1 MIERLSIVGLGLI
14 GGSLARALRR
24 ARACGEII
32 GCMRSEDNLRKAHE
46 LGIID
51 EYETDPGRA
60 VVGADMVVLGVPLG
74 ANRAVMEQIVA
85 HLAPDATLTDVGSAK
100 TGVIADARATLGPRL
115 TRFVPAHPIAGTEQ
129 SGVLASFAELFQGRR
144 VVVTPIDETLDEAT
158 DKVRTMWESTGA
170 TVESMTP
177 RDHDRILAATSHV
190 PHVLSY
196 ALVDCLAAMDAKA
209 DIFRYAAGG
218 FADFTRI
225 ASSSPEMWADIVF
238 ANRAEVL
245 AALDTYTSA
254 LIELTGAL
262 AADDRP
268 RVVATFATAKRERDA
283 FAGTWSKRGPANKE

>member
-24 ARACGEII
+24 AGACGEII

-225 ASSSPEMWADIVF
+225 ASSSPEMWP
-238 ANRAEVL
+238 
-245 AALDTYTSA
+245 TSS
-254 LIELTGAL
+254 LPTGPKYWPHWTRTRL
-262 AADDRP
+262 H
-268 RVVATFATAKRERDA
+268 
-283 FAGTWSKRGPANKE
+283 SSN